1 MSSGVIGWLFEMVM
15 GVRLAQGGA
24 DQAPIAHD
32 DGERDREMRGSWGK
46 RGVKGRFEPKRNFSK
61 CDTTNG
67 NTEPDCQLEV
77 SRYESVLRV
86 QRFSNATLLRTCSGC
101 SQLLGVDMGVN
112 LFAKFK
118 YERIALS
125 LIKLDDKNPRIVTLE
140 SLKSQDDI
148 VSYLFEHEEL
158 AAFLKKIASEGRN
171 QGAERP
177 YVVKAGKE
185 YVVVEGNT
193 RIAAY
198 KLLTGQL
205 SPPPAYSDAVPH
217 LPGPIKDELLS
228 VDCTIAPNRDA
239 LLPIMASAHFG
250 LGDKTKWGY
259 LGSRKAVYD
268 EWKAGK
274 SINQLA
280 TVFARKKGQIN
291 DLILEYELYLEALKF
306 DWTADEKAILT
317 DPSVEFNPPVRFLQ
331 GTGHK
336 SAIGIDLDRVNHAVL
351 FKDNEARSKYKHLIK
366 KLVVNSEKG
375 IGATALYK
383 DVFADYPAVHETE
396 KGGAEK
402 KEGTEG
408 SQQEVGN
415 PRGSDPGSRGAG
427 DAKLPAG
434 ALFNYRVTTNNLL
447 LIQLLKECKEINANK
462 LPASATALLRSTI
475 EAILKT
481 IIEDQGA
488 NPRNNLLS
496 LETALDIC
504 LGQSVQLGVDDK
516 KILKE
521 FKKSHMDYIN
531 LGAHATV
538 VPNALRLMAAR
549 DCVDQ
554 FVKRNI

>member
-1 MSSGVIGWLFEMVM
+1 LF
-15 GVRLAQGGA
+15 
-24 DQAPIAHD
+24 
-32 DGERDREMRGSWGK
+32 
-46 RGVKGRFEPKRNFSK
+46 
-61 CDTTNG
+61 T
-67 NTEPDCQLEV
+67 
-77 SRYESVLRV
+77 
-86 QRFSNATLLRTCSGC
+86 
-101 SQLLGVDMGVN
+101 
-112 LFAKFK
+112 KFK

-125 LIKLDDKNPRIVTLE
+125 LIKLDEKNPRIVTLE
-140 SLKSQDDI
+140 SLKSQDAI
-148 VSYLFEHEEL
+148 IEYLFEHEEL
-158 AAFLKKIASEGRN
+158 ASFLKKIATEGRN

-177 YVVKAGKE
+177 YLVKHGKE

-205 SPPPAYSDAVPH
+205 KAPAQYANTVPH
-217 LPGPIKDELLS
+217 LPDPVRDELLS
-228 VDCTIAPNRDA
+228 VDCTIAPTRDA

-268 EWKAGK
+268 EWKSGR
-274 SINQLA
+274 SIAQLA
-280 TVFARKKGQIN
+280 AAFDRKKGQIN
-291 DLILEYELYLEALKF
+291 DYILEYELYLEALKF
-306 DWTADEKAILT
+306 DWTPAEKQTLL

-336 SAIGIDLDRVNHAVL
+336 SAVGVELDRVNHVVI
-351 FKDNEARSKYKHLIK
+351 FQDNEARSKFKHLVK
-366 KLVVNSEKG
+366 KLVIYSEKG
-375 IGATALYK
+375 FGATSSYRE
-383 DVFADYPAVHETE
+383 VFADYVESQAE
-396 KGGAEK
+396 KGKGDTKKSDADQDKNQSQNDNSREPEK
-402 KEGTEG
+402 APENPRDVG
-408 SQQEVGN
+408 SQSNKG
-415 PRGSDPGSRGAG
+415 P
-427 DAKLPAG
+427 KLAAG
-434 ALFNYRVTTNNLL
+434 ALFNYSAKTNNLL
-447 LIQLLKECKEINANK
+447 INQLIKECKEINANK

-488 NPRNNLLS
+488 NPKNNLLS

-504 LGQSVQLGVDDK
+504 LSQTVQLGTDDR

-521 FKKSHMDYIN
+521 FKKSHLDYVN

-554 FVKRNI
+554 FVMRNI